1 MSKKYDG
8 AVIFEHSLKIY
19 SENVYGIYINIED
32 ENKNSLSEIKGQKI
46 SSYVSYLLSVSQF
59 LKEGRISD
67 DNKEWTMVNEPIH
80 ITYNTEMRLFLD
92 LLLKGL
98 ITYKIVRIDPIDY
111 DGDCLITDPKVI
123 EQNGE
128 GEVIKIGG
136 EG

>member
-19 SENVYGIYINIED
+19 NENVYGFYVNIED
-32 ENKNSLSEIKGQKI
+32 EKQYSLSEIKGQKI

-67 DNKEWTMVNEPIH
+67 DKKEWTMENEPIH

-92 LLLKGL
+92 LLMKGL

-123 EQNGE
+123 DRYGE

>member
-8 AVIFEHSLKIY
+8 LVILEHSLPIY
-19 SENVYGIYINIED
+19 GESVYGFYINIEE
-32 ENKNSLSEIKGQKI
+32 ENKNSLSEKKGERI

-59 LKEGRISD
+59 LKKGEISD
-67 DNKEWTMVNEPIH
+67 DHKKWILNKEHIN
-80 ITYNTEMRLFLD
+80 ITYNEGMRLFLEVMME
-92 LLLKGL
+92 GL
-98 ITYKIVRIDPIDY
+98 ISYKIVRIDPIDY
-111 DGDCLITDPKVI
+111 EGDCLITDPKVI

>member
-8 AVIFEHSLKIY
+8 LVILEHSLPIY
-19 SENVYGIYINIED
+19 GESVYGFYINIEE
-32 ENKNSLSEIKGQKI
+32 ENKNSLSKKKGERI

-59 LKEGRISD
+59 LKKGEISD
-67 DNKEWTMVNEPIH
+67 DHKKWILNKEHIN
-80 ITYNTEMRLFLD
+80 ITYNEGMRLFLEVMME
-92 LLLKGL
+92 GL
-98 ITYKIVRIDPIDY
+98 ISYKIVRIDPIDY
-111 DGDCLITDPKVI
+111 EDCLITDPKVI